1 MSKAPASLLPK
12 SSQLQAVANAFVMLD
27 IIAYDAAEAVLAEH
41 RAALEGLGIELAGV
55 KSGELTLRPTTAY
68 GLAQARPPQAKA
80 DDVPLLVAAPG
91 TLLTL
96 PKADLIVGQLV
107 IGPAGL
113 RGHAVIEGH
122 DAGKPRG
129 WLLPE
134 LFVSDDVG
142 RSYGLDVAATTHRNA
157 SSPRSVRTSRSCPM
171 SPGSRSGR
179 ARRGGAC
186 RTGSARGSPLGD
198 GGAPW
203 PTPAECLLAWL
214 TPELPPLEAEAQ
226 FGVGLDATEAM
237 AVVASVADALL
248 AVGVLPLD
256 SSLLRQL
263 PAVRA
268 SRWQFELARRFKP
281 RALARLLGPV
291 AEQDLVALGARL
303 PLQMAT
309 AVLDWMVVDDDCT
322 YFQLYVAPDAHGEYW
337 PVTTPTWTVLVT
349 DDLGREHDAVPARF
363 WRGGAG
369 AGWGDFV
376 LWPPVSPLARRLRLQ
391 VSTLWEAAWVEV
403 TLPR

>member
-1 MSKAPASLLPK
+1 
-12 SSQLQAVANAFVMLD
+12 MLN

-68 GLAQARPPQAKA
+68 GLAQARPRAQAKA
-80 DDVPLLVAAPG
+80 DDVPLLVAAPS
-91 TLLTL
+91 TVLAL
-96 PKADLIVGQLV
+96 PKADLVVEQLV

-142 RSYGLDVAATTHRNA
+142 RSYGLDVAATTHQQRVLA
-157 SSPRSVRTSRSCPM
+157 TLSSDLAVPPDVAWLEIGPSGAGAVRVELVRPTALP
-171 SPGSRSGR
+171 SGT
-179 ARRGGAC
+179 AA
-186 RTGSARGSPLGD
+186 P
-198 GGAPW
+198 PW
-203 PTPAECLLAWL
+203 PTPAECLLAGL
-214 TPELPPLEAEAQ
+214 VPELPPLEAEAQ

-237 AVVASVADALL
+237 AVVASVAEALL

-263 PAVRA
+263 PAVRP
-268 SRWQFELARRFKP
+268 SRWQSELARRFKP

-309 AVLDWMVVDDDCT
+309 AVLNWMVVDDDSAYCRRA
-322 YFQLYVAPDAHGEYW
+322 QGSRRAHG
-337 PVTTPTWTVLVT
+337 
-349 DDLGREHDAVPARF
+349 R
-363 WRGGAG
+363 
-369 AGWGDFV
+369 
-376 LWPPVSPLARRLRLQ
+376 RRLVPGNRALLR
-391 VSTLWEAAWVEV
+391 VRPVGRVGRARHATVA
-403 TLPR
+403 R

>member
-1 MSKAPASLLPK
+1 M
-12 SSQLQAVANAFVMLD
+12 ANAFVMLN

-68 GLAQARPPQAKA
+68 GLAQARPRAQAKA

-91 TLLTL
+91 TVLAL
-96 PKADLIVGQLV
+96 PKADLVVEQLV

-142 RSYGLDVAATTHRNA
+142 RSYGLDVAATTHQQRVLA
-157 SSPRSVRTSRSCPM
+157 TLSSDLAVPPDVAWLEIGPSGAGAVRVELVRPTALP
-171 SPGSRSGR
+171 SGT
-179 ARRGGAC
+179 AA
-186 RTGSARGSPLGD
+186 P
-198 GGAPW
+198 PW
-203 PTPAECLLAWL
+203 PTPAECLLAGL
-214 TPELPPLEAEAQ
+214 VPELPPLEAEAQ

-237 AVVASVADALL
+237 AVVASVAEALL

-263 PAVRA
+263 PAVRP
-268 SRWQFELARRFKP
+268 SRRQSRLARP
-281 RALARLLGPV
+281 SS
-291 AEQDLVALGARL
+291 
-303 PLQMAT
+303 
-309 AVLDWMVVDDDCT
+309 
-322 YFQLYVAPDAHGEYW
+322 
-337 PVTTPTWTVLVT
+337 
-349 DDLGREHDAVPARF
+349 PA
-363 WRGGAG
+363 
-369 AGWGDFV
+369 
-376 LWPPVSPLARRLRLQ
+376 LWPGCSGR
-391 VSTLWEAAWVEV
+391 
-403 TLPR
+403 

>member
-1 MSKAPASLLPK
+1 MSKAPASLLAK

-68 GLAQARPPQAKA
+68 GLAQARPRVQAKA

-91 TLLTL
+91 TVLTL
-96 PKADLIVGQLV
+96 PKADL
-107 IGPAGL
+107 
-113 RGHAVIEGH
+113 EGH

-142 RSYGLDVAATTHRNA
+142 RSYGLDVAATTHQQRVLA
-157 SSPRSVRTSRSCPM
+157 TLSSDLAVPPDVAWLEIGPSGAGAVRVELVRPTALP
-171 SPGSRSGR
+171 SGT
-179 ARRGGAC
+179 AA
-186 RTGSARGSPLGD
+186 P
-198 GGAPW
+198 PW
-203 PTPAECLLAWL
+203 PTPAECLLAGL
-214 TPELPPLEAEAQ
+214 VPELPPLEAEAQ

-263 PAVRA
+263 PAVRP
-268 SRWQFELARRFKP
+268 SRWQSELARRFKP

-322 YFQLYVAPDAHGEYW
+322 YFQLYVDPDAHGEYW
-337 PVTTPTWTVLVT
+337 PVTTPPWTVLVT